1 MNWKKIA
8 AWLSVVC
15 TTSTGIATWAGQLPP
30 ATGAKVLLVTG
41 LISAVLPGILAKIEE
56 IEKR

>member
-15 TTSTGIATWAGQLPP
+15 TASAGTATWAGQLPHNVG
-30 ATGAKVLLVTG
+30 TKVMLVTG
-41 LISAVLPGILAKIEE
+41 LISAVLPGILGKIEE
-56 IEKR
+56 IEKQ